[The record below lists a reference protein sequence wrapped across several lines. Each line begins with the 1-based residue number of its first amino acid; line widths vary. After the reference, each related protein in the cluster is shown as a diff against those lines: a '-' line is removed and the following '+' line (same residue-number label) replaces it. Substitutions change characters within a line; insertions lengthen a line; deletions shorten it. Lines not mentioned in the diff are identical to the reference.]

1 MGKKM
6 QRSLL
11 MFLENYLSNTKL
23 LLLNSKYDKEY
34 IENFDYN
41 KFINIYNIFK
51 SYNFYFIDDI
61 IMNYLE
67 IFEMKEELVI
77 KRIEFLKEK
86 LGNNFVYIIGNDM
99 RYLEYIKNTLE

>member
-1 MGKKM
+1 
-6 QRSLL
+6 

-34 IENFDYN
+34 IENFEYN

-67 IFEMKEELVI
+67 IIL
-77 KRIEFLKEK
+77 
-86 LGNNFVYIIGNDM
+86 YI
-99 RYLEYIKNTLE
+99 

>member
-34 IENFDYN
+34 IENFEYN

-86 LGNNFVYIIGNDM
+86 GQKAYENKKGIQF
-99 RYLEYIKNTLE
+99 